1 MAAFVELR
9 RIALRIGLPL
19 VAAVAITTYLAMPHV
34 DRVLTEWFRADIEQ
48 RAGLVMR
55 SIESGLPPL
64 LEKPSQVNIKR
75 FLQRLIADERL
86 LAILVCGPE
95 GQLLYQTDP
104 APREATCPS
113 VVGPYPL
120 HQLVPSATGLL
131 HVARYP
137 LERADRATLGVTIVH
152 DLSFIDR
159 RQRSAR
165 DYLIAF
171 VGAVAVLLVVLA
183 VTSAS
188 WILRSW
194 VGTLVRD
201 IRAKAFSADRGP
213 SAVPRDQVL
222 SQVRQALRE
231 IEYEQRME
239 ADFRENWSA
248 EALQHVVRTHL
259 NNSQLIVV

>member
-9 RIALRIGLPL
+9 RIALRVGVPL
-19 VAAVAITTYLAMPHV
+19 LAAVAITTYLAMPHV

-55 SIESGLPPL
+55 SIETGLPPL
-64 LEKPSQVNIKR
+64 LEKPSPANIKR

-137 LERADRATLGVTIVH
+137 LERAEKAPLGVTIVH

-159 RQRSAR
+159 RSQDTRR
-165 DYLIAF
+165 YLLLFIAAL
-171 VGAVAVLLVVLA
+171 GLTIAQPLL
-183 VTSAS
+183 
-188 WILRSW
+188 LR
-194 VGTLVRD
+194 
-201 IRAKAFSADRGP
+201 A
-213 SAVPRDQVL
+213 DQV
-222 SQVRQALRE
+222 
-231 IEYEQRME
+231 IE
-239 ADFRENWSA
+239 
-248 EALQHVVRTHL
+248 
-259 NNSQLIVV
+259 